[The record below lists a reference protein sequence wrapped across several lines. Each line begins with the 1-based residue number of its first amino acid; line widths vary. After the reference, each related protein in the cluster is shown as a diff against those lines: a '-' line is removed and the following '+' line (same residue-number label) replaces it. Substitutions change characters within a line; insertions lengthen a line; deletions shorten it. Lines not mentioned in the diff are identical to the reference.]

1 MKLGRRCLY
10 ITIALWMSVS
20 LSFPQSPSIRFVDR
34 GGKMLAQVE
43 TVTRDGVLYLPVNAL
58 RRIVDSDMRRKYDL
72 TGKLTLVLKQKRI
85 ELKLGTP
92 SATVAEQT
100 EPISLSHPPLVINQ
114 RPMLPI
120 TFFTEVLPIIYNL
133 EVAYNPELQRVR
145 IVETKDTRPRVR
157 PLEGFLVVVN
167 PGHGGTDRGYQGSDG
182 ILEKEITLAIAK
194 HVETYCQQNGIRVV
208 LTRDGDYERR
218 PLERVQIANQSGG
231 QLFLS
236 LHCNASYSAEAEGTH
251 LYVNSSMWHRQSDDS
266 VSSAGSATRERK
278 ITALSQE
285 DFLNQSLDFASILRE
300 QLKTSTENRTPLTEI
315 PLTTLSEVY
324 MPALLIELG
333 YLSNAADLEK
343 LTNFDSQAAIAESI
357 GAAIAEYRASLK
369 TGQISN
375 DGE

>member
-10 ITIALWMSVS
+10 ITIALWTSVA
-20 LSFPQSPSIRFVDR
+20 LSIQQSPSIRFVDR

-43 TVTRDGVLYLPVNAL
+43 TVTRDGALYLPVDAL
-58 RRIVDSDMRRKYDL
+58 RRIVDSDMRRKFDL
-72 TGKLTLVLKQKRI
+72 TGKLTLVIKQKRI
-85 ELKLGTP
+85 ELHLGTS
-92 SATVAEQT
+92 SATVAGQP

-120 TFFTEVLPIIYNL
+120 TFFTEILPNIYNL

-167 PGHGGTDRGYQGSDG
+167 PGHGGADRGYQGSG
-182 ILEKEITLAIAK
+182 GVLEKEITLAIAK
-194 HVETYCQQNGIRVV
+194 LVETYCHQNGIRVV

-218 PLERVQIANQSGG
+218 PLERVQIANQSGA

-236 LHCNASYSAEAEGTH
+236 LHCNASYTAKAKGIH
-251 LYVNSSMWHRQSDDS
+251 LYVNSSMWHRQSD
-266 VSSAGSATRERK
+266 VSTSSTGSATHQRQL
-278 ITALSQE
+278 TTLSQE
-285 DFLNQSLDFASILRE
+285 DFISQSRGFAVILRE
-300 QLKTSTENRTPLTEI
+300 QLKISTENLTPLTEI

-343 LTNFDSQAAIAESI
+343 LTNFDSQGAIAESI
-357 GAAIAEYRASLK
+357 GAAIVEYRASLI